1 MLLVQKYKYWR
12 RCWYKSASS
21 DAAYIGAD
29 EAAYAYIGAH
39 ADGAA
44 YAYIGAHGAAYAL
57 YRC

>member
-12 RCWYKSASS
+12 RFWYKSTSS

-29 EAAYAYIGAH
+29 EAACAYIGAD
-39 ADGAA
+39 ADEAA
-44 YAYIGAHGAAYAL
+44 YAYIGADGAAYAL